1 MKSTQHDSYT
11 LGNSNSCEIMPVPPL
26 YDLAARAMTREEHKI
41 VLPVR
46 RIMYPQTHNALL
58 AMTNHR
64 LRRAGRLVILLLR
77 AITAIPRWLIGIPRA
92 EWHTLHELTPTTST
106 VDLLSR
112 LYRNVRYTFLPQAGS
127 PFSKPFTLLDLSAPH
142 PVLNTSR
149 VTLKYTFPE
158 TNNYFINDYVID
170 AFRRIRFYSR

>member
-1 MKSTQHDSYT
+1 
-11 LGNSNSCEIMPVPPL
+11 MPVPPL
-26 YDLAARAMTREEHKI
+26 YDLAARAMTQEQHTE
-41 VLPVR
+41 VLPWRVD
-46 RIMYPQTHNALL
+46 MYPQTHNALL

-77 AITAIPRWLIGIPRA
+77 GITAIPRWLIGIPRA
-92 EWHTLHELTPTTST
+92 QWHTLHELAPTTST

-112 LYRNVRYTFLPQAGS
+112 LYRNVRYTFLPGVGV

-142 PVLNTSR
+142 PALNTSR
-149 VTLKYTFPE
+149 VTLKYTFPG
-158 TNNYFINDYVID
+158 TNNSFEKDYVID